1 MVDVRLLIIN
11 NHFGS
16 PASRVA
22 APLIIDGHFP
32 GISSH
37 QRPEALGGA
46 WRSIYFNMKCKYV
59 EALCMHVHA
68 HALPQANKSVS

>member
-16 PASRVA
+16 PSSGATVTPQHQRSLRLARQRSGDPLIVDDYFGSAAGRAA

-32 GISSH
+32 GISS
-37 QRPEALGGA
+37 QR
-46 WRSIYFNMKCKYV
+46 R
-59 EALCMHVHA
+59 
-68 HALPQANKSVS
+68 